1 MAMDTIEVAA
11 ILPHRYPFLLVDR
24 VVEIETGRRIVALK
38 NVTVNEPFF
47 SGHFPG
53 HPIMPG
59 VLLCEAVVQAGGI
72 LARSTAADTASEGTI
87 AMLTALDR
95 VRFRQQVTPGDQLR
109 LAWPAAFSGFVL
121 ETKDA
126 LGPAASWLPAGP
138 APVVIGDQN
147 VVTVDIAGQAQF
159 FRLRK

>member
-1 MAMDTIEVAA
+1 PKPRRGARPLPPTSRAMDTIEVAA

-38 NVTVNEPFF
+38 SVTVNEPFF

-95 VRFRQQVTPGDQLR
+95 VRFRQQATPGDQLR
-109 LAWPAAFSGFVL
+109 LAA
-121 ETKDA
+121 E
-126 LGPAASWLPAGP
+126 AGRRRGSLWHVCG
-138 APVVIGDQN
+138 ARRG
-147 VVTVDIAGQAQF
+147 AG
-159 FRLRK
+159 

>member
-1 MAMDTIEVAA
+1 MDNIQVAA

-24 VVEIETGRRIVALK
+24 VVEVEVGKRIVAIK

-47 SGHFPG
+47 TGHFPG

-72 LARSTAADTASEGTI
+72 LARLTATGADDQAQGL
-87 AMLTALDR
+87 AMLTSLDR

-109 LAWPAAFSGFVL
+109 LEVETVRRRGSFWKMRGAARVEGKTAAEL
-121 ETKDA
+121 EFT
-126 LGPAASWLPAGP
+126 
-138 APVVIGDQN
+138 VVFELDRN
-147 VVTVDIAGQAQF
+147 REA
-159 FRLRK
+159 RS